1 MQVAD
6 KIIKDVCGM
15 KVFNKKNNSYYLIF
29 MTVITLTVV
38 FFQNCS
44 KTPYQQSTAVYSK
57 K

>member
-6 KIIKDVCGM
+6 KFIKDVCGM

-44 KTPYQQSTAVYSK
+44 KTPYQQATAVYSK